1 MLFNSYVF
9 IFIFLP
15 ITLILFFGLVRFRL
29 TKAATIWL
37 TVSSLIFYGY
47 WNIAYLPLLLIS
59 ILFNHQM
66 GKAIESAK
74 PRERQA
80 KNLLWIGIIVNIAII
95 AYYKY
100 ANFLLSSVNGVFN
113 TNLTRLEI
121 ILPLGISFYTF
132 TQIAYLVD
140 AYRGET
146 KDSNYDILTYSL
158 FISYFPQLIAGPI
171 LRHDELI
178 NQFRQKRHFIFSQ
191 KNMALG
197 LTMFSL
203 GLSKKV
209 LIADNIS
216 PWVAPVFDNPDAVS
230 FIEAWVGALSYTFQL
245 YFDFSGYSD
254 MAIGLGLMFNIRLP
268 INFDSPYKSTSII
281 EFWRRWHIT
290 LSNFLRDYLYIPL
303 GGSRRGEVRRY
314 TNLFITMLL
323 GGLWHGAGWTYVV
336 WGGLHGIY
344 LSVNHWW
351 RKLNIPLPKLVG
363 WAMTFFAVV
372 AGWVLFRS
380 KSLPAATE
388 ILQAMV
394 GMKGIVLP
402 GEAQGKLSIL
412 TQFGLQLKSWNDLVY
427 LPEVNGSKLVSILV
441 LVGLTLCVT
450 LLPNT
455 QQILRRLKPTWWWA
469 AWVGVLASFSL
480 LSLNRVSE
488 FLYFQF

>member
-9 IFIFLP
+9 IFVFLP
-15 ITLILFFGLVRFRL
+15 ITLIIFFGLARFRL
-29 TKAATIWL
+29 TKLATLCL
-37 TVSSLIFYGY
+37 TISSFIFYGY

-59 ILFNHQM
+59 IVFNHQI
-66 GKAIESAK
+66 GKAIENTK
-74 PRERQA
+74 PEGKQA
-80 KNLLWIGIIVNIAII
+80 KILLWLGISINLSII

-100 ANFLLSSVNGVFN
+100 ANFFLSSINGVLN
-113 TNLTRLEI
+113 TDLIIPTI

-146 KDSNYDILTYSL
+146 KQSNYDLLTYSL

-216 PWVAPVFDNPDAVS
+216 PWVAPVFNNPEAVS

-268 INFDSPYKSTSII
+268 INFNSPYKAISII
-281 EFWRRWHIT
+281 DFWRRWHIT

-303 GGSRRGEVRRY
+303 GGSRRGQVRRY
-314 TNLFITMLL
+314 TNLLITMLL
-323 GGLWHGAGWTYVV
+323 GGLWHGAGWTYVI
-336 WGGLHGIY
+336 WGGLHGMY
-344 LSVNHWW
+344 LSINHGW
-351 RKLNIPLPKLVG
+351 RKLNIPLPKLLG
-363 WAMTFFAVV
+363 WIVTFIAVIM
-372 AGWVLFRS
+372 GWVLFRS
-380 KSLPAATE
+380 RNLPEAVELIQT
-388 ILQAMV
+388 MV
-394 GMKGIVLP
+394 GINGVTLP

-412 TQFGLQLKSWNDLVY
+412 TQFGLQLKSWNDLAY
-427 LPEVNGSKLVSILV
+427 LPQVNGSKALSLLV
-441 LVGLTLCVT
+441 LIGLTLCVT
-450 LLPNT
+450 FLPNT
-455 QQILRRLKPTWWWA
+455 QQILQKLKPRWWWA
-469 AWVGVLASFSL
+469 VWVGILASFSL